1 MSGGARAIL
10 DRLDQRPEDWRK
22 TVLALYNAGASDR
35 EVMVELEL
43 TRGQWETLM
52 GDLVESDFA
61 EVVEYGRL
69 VAHAWW
75 ERLGRTRL
83 NDKTFN
89 TALWTIQMK
98 NRFGWSEKTEQ
109 SMTNIDLTNQDS
121 DSIQREISRLL
132 ARYHEG
138 RGKSVVDD

>member
-10 DRLDQRPEDWRK
+10 DDLEKRPEDWRK

-43 TRGQWETLM
+43 SPGKWQTLM
-52 GDLVESDFA
+52 SDLVESDFP

-69 VAHAWW
+69 LAHAWW
-75 ERLGRTRL
+75 ERLGRTML
-83 NDKTFN
+83 HEKSFN

-109 SMTNIDLTNQDS
+109 SMTNIDLSNQDS
-121 DSIQREISRLL
+121 DSVQREIERLL
-132 ARYHEG
+132 QRYKEG
-138 RGKSVVDD
+138 RAKSVIES

>member
-10 DRLDQRPEDWRK
+10 DRLEKRPEDWRK

-52 GDLVESDFA
+52 GDLVESDFS

-75 ERLGRTRL
+75 ERLGRQKL
-83 NDKTFN
+83 DDKSFN

-98 NRFGWSEKTEQ
+98 NRFGWSERTEQ
-109 SMTNIDLTNQDS
+109 SMTNIDLSNQDS
-121 DSIQREISRLL
+121 DAIQREISRLL
-132 ARYHEG
+132 KQYQNG
-138 RGKSVVDD
+138 RAKGAVDD